1 MREYFEK
8 VGEIKACI
16 KAGRAKLDQM
26 GVALEESLLATS
38 QEKENAASARLRAL
52 VDETTAFI
60 GSAKSALE
68 LLSERSAEEEKKRPG
83 SSEARIRAN
92 TERMMIKKHQQLLFD
107 FQKAQA
113 EFKQALERRQAR
125 EMQILMP
132 DATAED
138 RAEMI
143 ERGETASVIM
153 AKRMAG
159 THALLLDE
167 VHRIQEKHQDI
178 RRLEASITDLA
189 QMFQEMSVL
198 VDAQGEMLDAIE
210 VHVQK
215 TKGYTT
221 KAVDELITTR
231 KTQFKNRKCMCC
243 ITICMLLLL
252 LCILGPVIVAET

>member
-8 VGEIKACI
+8 IGEIKASI
-16 KAGRAKLDQM
+16 KAGRANVDQM
-26 GVALEESLLATS
+26 GAALEELLLATTR
-38 QEKENAASARLRAL
+38 ERENAASARLRAL
-52 VDETTAFI
+52 VDETTALI
-60 GSAKSALE
+60 GSAKSSLALV
-68 LLSERSAEEEKKRPG
+68 SEGSAEEETKRPG
-83 SSEARIRAN
+83 SAEVRIRAN
-92 TERMMIKKHQQLLFD
+92 TERMMIKKHQQLLSD

-113 EFKQALERRQAR
+113 LFKQALERRQAQ

-132 DATAED
+132 DASAET

-143 ERGETASVIM
+143 ERGETASMIM
-153 AKRMAG
+153 AQRIS

-178 RRLEASITDLA
+178 RRLEASITDLG

-198 VDAQGEMLDAIE
+198 VDAQGEMLDFIE

-221 KAVDELITTR
+221 KGVDALVTSR
-231 KTQFKNRKCMCC
+231 KTQFKNRKWMCC
-243 ITICMLLLL
+243 ITIFMLLLL
-252 LCILGPVIVAET
+252 LCILGPVIVAEA